1 MPGNGF
7 GKQGYRLLYVSTN
20 VCAPVVLLNLLN
32 ALCCVDNDVANE
44 RGTSIQRANYLE
56 RRVLIPHGYL
66 RFRIEN

>member
-44 RGTSIQRANYLE
+44 RGTSIQ
-56 RRVLIPHGYL
+56 
-66 RFRIEN
+66 